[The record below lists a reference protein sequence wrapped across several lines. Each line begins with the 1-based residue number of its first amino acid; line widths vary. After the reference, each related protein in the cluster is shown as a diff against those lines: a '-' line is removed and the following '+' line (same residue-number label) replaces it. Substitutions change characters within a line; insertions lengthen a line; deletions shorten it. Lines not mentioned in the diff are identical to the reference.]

1 MVYQEWSEVTLTK
14 RLSEQESYFS
24 MSEFLD
30 SYYWA
35 SKDDSLGSLLG
46 SVTLWSD
53 DGELFDQ
60 AIAED
65 WHTFFGDVSNENH
78 TVFESFQAVKQFV
91 NEYLPDI
98 AATTPVSGSLTY
110 NIRIICEMTESQRK
124 QEPVWQNWGAAVN
137 WITNPN
143 VVPVNESPFLK
154 TGQSLPNPKEK
165 GFRQNQFP
173 IAKVLPAPRPEI
185 PMGPSLEKV
194 DLTQSYYA
202 FVKFL
207 QHYYQVSDDSELGN
221 FLQQNRAISENNE
234 EYRYWKVKFSRC
246 SGNKKLLDILK
257 AFLMVRDYFEIEFPD
272 NALHTHPVRKLSCNL
287 WKAAYL
293 PHSQRIQTE
302 VWQNWLTAVHQVIE

>member
-1 MVYQEWSEVTLTK
+1 M
-14 RLSEQESYFS
+14 
-24 MSEFLD
+24 D

-60 AIAED
+60 EIAED

-110 NIRIICEMTESQRK
+110 NIRIICEMTESQRN
-124 QEPVWQNWGAAVN
+124 QEPVWQNWVAAVN

-202 FVKFL
+202 FVKFYSIIIRL
-207 QHYYQVSDDSELGN
+207 VMIVNWVIFCSKIELSVKIMKN
-221 FLQQNRAISENNE
+221 IAIGRGS
-234 EYRYWKVKFSRC
+234 F
-246 SGNKKLLDILK
+246 
-257 AFLMVRDYFEIEFPD
+257 RD
-272 NALHTHPVRKLSCNL
+272 AL
-287 WKAAYL
+287 
-293 PHSQRIQTE
+293 
-302 VWQNWLTAVHQVIE
+302 VIKSY

>member
-1 MVYQEWSEVTLTK
+1 MTK

-35 SKDDSLGSLLG
+35 SKDDDLGSLLG

-65 WHTFFGDVSNENH
+65 WHAFFSDVSNENH

-110 NIRIICEMTESQRK
+110 NIRIICEMTESQRN
-124 QEPVWQNWGAAVN
+124 QEPVWQNWVAAVN

-165 GFRQNQFP
+165 GFS
-173 IAKVLPAPRPEI
+173 AKSISNCQGFASATTRNSDGAQSGKGGLDTVVLCVCEI
-185 PMGPSLEKV
+185 FTAL
-194 DLTQSYYA
+194 L
-202 FVKFL
+202 
-207 QHYYQVSDDSELGN
+207 
-221 FLQQNRAISENNE
+221 
-234 EYRYWKVKFSRC
+234 
-246 SGNKKLLDILK
+246 SG
-257 AFLMVRDYFEIEFPD
+257 
-272 NALHTHPVRKLSCNL
+272 
-287 WKAAYL
+287 
-293 PHSQRIQTE
+293 
-302 VWQNWLTAVHQVIE
+302 

>member
-1 MVYQEWSEVTLTK
+1 MTK

-110 NIRIICEMTESQRK
+110 NIRIICEMTESQRN
-124 QEPVWQNWGAAVN
+124 QEPVWQNWVAAVN

-154 TGQSLPNPKEK
+154 TGQ
-165 GFRQNQFP
+165 
-173 IAKVLPAPRPEI
+173 
-185 PMGPSLEKV
+185 
-194 DLTQSYYA
+194 
-202 FVKFL
+202 
-207 QHYYQVSDDSELGN
+207 
-221 FLQQNRAISENNE
+221 
-234 EYRYWKVKFSRC
+234 
-246 SGNKKLLDILK
+246 
-257 AFLMVRDYFEIEFPD
+257 
-272 NALHTHPVRKLSCNL
+272 
-287 WKAAYL
+287 
-293 PHSQRIQTE
+293 
-302 VWQNWLTAVHQVIE
+302 